1 MSDAAMFTSAKDALQ
16 FIMSGRAFFTIV
28 SKKTGQR
35 FTYKVER
42 SYKDVREEKPDL
54 GFRWV
59 KLLTGSDN
67 DESYSF
73 IGTLKDS
80 RYTHSRKSR
89 VSEYAKGVVAL
100 NWVIKWLAEGE
111 IKSDSLEIWH
121 EGRCGK
127 CARRLTVPASIANG
141 IGPECAK
148 SVYRCA

>member
-1 MSDAAMFTSAKDALQ
+1 MSDAAMFTNAKDALQ
-16 FIMSGRAFFTIV
+16 FIMSGRAIFTIV

-42 SYKDVREEKPDL
+42 SYKDIRNELPDV

-59 KLLTGSDN
+59 KLLTGNDN
-67 DESYSF
+67 ETSYSF
-73 IGTLKDS
+73 IGKIAGGV
-80 RYTHSRKSR
+80 YEHSRKSKITE
-89 VSEYAKGVVAL
+89 SAKGVVAL
-100 NWVIKWLAEGE
+100 NWTLKWLAQGDL
-111 IKSDSLEIWH
+111 KMDQLEIWH

-148 SVYRCA
+148 TVYRCE